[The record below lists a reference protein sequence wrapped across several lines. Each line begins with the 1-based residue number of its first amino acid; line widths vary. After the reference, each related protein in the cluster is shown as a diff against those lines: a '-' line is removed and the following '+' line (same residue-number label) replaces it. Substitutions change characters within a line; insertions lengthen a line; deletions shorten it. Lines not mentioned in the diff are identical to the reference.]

1 MKRRS
6 NGEGSIY
13 HDKSRNHY
21 VLRLSYKDSLGIRK
35 RKHIYGA
42 TATEVKEKALAWKET
57 NLSEN
62 NTLTLN
68 PFISDWIN
76 EWLVTYVKNSVRPA
90 TYKVYQVTLKPIQ
103 NAFQGQRLDQLDP
116 TQLQNFFNNQLLH
129 GGHSKKGLSP
139 YTVRNQRRYFAHCI
153 DMALKLGLTNKNP
166 VRLTKSP
173 KQTKSEMQPLS
184 QYEAHDLLEQAYS
197 ELQLTLSGSKDRLM
211 VASDLYI
218 GIYIA
223 LETGMRLGE
232 IMALRWSDIVL
243 DSYITVQ
250 RSKSEIKEQ
259 NITRPKTGIGRKI
272 QISQRLIKALSQHKN
287 IQKDYKSD
295 LEGYYKDDFR
305 VIGGLA
311 GKGYHARH
319 YSSRL
324 FKKLLQRA
332 GIERRVRFHDLR
344 HTHATLLLLSGV
356 NPKIVQERLG
366 HASINVTLDIYS
378 HVALADQ
385 AVAISALDQL
395 NL

>member
-13 HDKSRNHY
+13 HDKIRNHY
-21 VLRLSYKDSLGIRK
+21 VLRLSYKDPLGVRK

-42 TATEVKEKALAWKET
+42 TAAEAKEKAIAWKET
-57 NLSEN
+57 NLSKEN
-62 NTLTLN
+62 ALALN
-68 PFISDWIN
+68 PLIN
-76 EWLVTYVKNSVRPA
+76 EWIKEWLTTYVKNSVRPA
-90 TYKVYQVTLKPIQ
+90 TYKVYKVTLAPIQ
-103 NAFQGQRLDQLDP
+103 KAFQGRRLDQLDP
-116 TQLQNFFNNQLLH
+116 TQLQNFFNDQLIH
-129 GGHSKKGLSP
+129 GGHNQKGLSP

-153 DMALKLGLTNKNP
+153 DTALKLGLTTKNP

-173 KQTKSEMQPLS
+173 KQAKAEIHPLS
-184 QYEAHDLLEQAYS
+184 QYEAHNLLQQAQD
-197 ELQLTLSGSKDRLM
+197 ELEAAHSGPIDRLM
-211 VASDLYI
+211 TTSDLYI
-218 GIYIA
+218 GVYIA

-232 IMALRWSDIVL
+232 IMALRWGDIVL

-259 NITRPKTGIGRKI
+259 NITLPKTGVGRKI
-272 QISQRLIKALSQHKN
+272 QISQRLVNALTQHRA
-287 IQKDYKSD
+287 IQSNYKKE
-295 LEGYYKDDFR
+295 LLGYYQDDHHI
-305 VIGGLA
+305 IGGLQ
-311 GKGYHARH
+311 GNGYHARH

-324 FKKLLQRA
+324 FKKLSQRA
-332 GIERRVRFHDLR
+332 GIHRRVRFHDLR
-344 HTHATLLLLSGV
+344 HTHATLLLLAGV

-385 AVAISALDQL
+385 AVAINALDRL

>member
-1 MKRRS
+1 MIFPLD
-6 NGEGSIY
+6 N
-13 HDKSRNHY
+13 
-21 VLRLSYKDSLGIRK
+21 RK
-35 RKHIYGA
+35 ANIL
-42 TATEVKEKALAWKET
+42 V
-57 NLSEN
+57 
-62 NTLTLN
+62 
-68 PFISDWIN
+68 PF
-76 EWLVTYVKNSVRPA
+76 V
-90 TYKVYQVTLKPIQ
+90 
-103 NAFQGQRLDQLDP
+103 GQD
-116 TQLQNFFNNQLLH
+116 T
-129 GGHSKKGLSP
+129 
-139 YTVRNQRRYFAHCI
+139 
-153 DMALKLGLTNKNP
+153 GLTNKNP

-173 KQTKSEMQPLS
+173 KQTKSEMQSLS
-184 QYEAHDLLEQAYS
+184 QYEAHNLLEQANS
-197 ELQLTLSGSKDRLM
+197 EVQLARSRPKDRLM
-211 VASDLYI
+211 VTSDLYI

-259 NITRPKTGIGRKI
+259 NITPPKTGVGRKI

-287 IQKDYKSD
+287 IQKEYKSN
-295 LEGYYKDDFR
+295 LKGYYKDDSL
-305 VIGGLA
+305 VIGGLV
-311 GKGYHARH
+311 GKDYHARH

-324 FKKLLQRA
+324 FKKLLPRA

-356 NPKIVQERLG
+356 NPKIVQKCLG